1 MRIII
6 SISLVLLE
14 FFFSKFTRNSET
26 LVGTM
31 YGGEIVMGRLGEMD
45 LGGHRGSD
53 KTRGSAQE

>member
-1 MRIII
+1 M
-6 SISLVLLE
+6 LLE